1 MSLLIVGMDV
11 TIVNVALPSIQR
23 DLDASV
29 SALQWTTAA
38 YTVVLA
44 SLLMLGGS
52 IADRLGRARVFKFG
66 LALFTAASLAC
77 SLAPGVGWLIAFRV
91 VQGVAGAML
100 NPVAM
105 SIIRNTFED
114 PRERAQAIGIWG
126 AVVGISMAL
135 GPVLGGVLVGLSW
148 RAVFLVNIP
157 IGLAAIALTARFVP
171 ESRAPRPRR
180 PDPIGQV
187 LVILTLASLT
197 SAIIEGP
204 RLGWGS
210 PAIVALAVT
219 AGVSL
224 VTLVRYELRRDD
236 PLIDPRF
243 FASRPFSAAAVIAVV
258 AFAAF
263 GGFLFLNTLYL
274 QDVRGL
280 SPLSAGL
287 CTLPLA
293 LMTALVSPI
302 AGRVVGT
309 RGVRGPLVVGGLGL
323 GVGSLMLVP
332 LSADTSLGWLL
343 AAYCVFGLGFGA
355 VNPPITNAAV
365 SGMPAS
371 QAGVAAAV
379 ATTSRQVGLTLGV
392 AVVGAMA
399 TASVDGPLEDHL
411 ATASHS
417 AWWLIV
423 ALGAAIVAL
432 GLAASTGGG
441 PGQRRADRGAA
452 ARGAAGGVMAEG
464 DSDLARRAWRAMLD
478 VVLDHDRKIAV
489 SEALGVSWA
498 RVRALQRL
506 ADQPHTLSELAE
518 QLAADRP
525 YVTLIV
531 DGLEERGLV
540 QRTPHPE
547 DRRAKLVALTAAGR
561 AAAEHADAILDEPP
575 AALHDVP
582 AKDLEAVLRVLERLA
597 DSER

>member
-1 MSLLIVGMDV
+1 MPITTTPTTVPDPVTRSRRWLVLAICSMSLLIVGMDV

-23 DLDASV
+23 DLDAPIS
-29 SALQWTTAA
+29 SLQWTTAA

-52 IADRLGRARVFKFG
+52 LADRLGRARVFKFG

-77 SLAPGVGWLIAFRV
+77 SLAPGVGWLVAFRV
-91 VQGVAGAML
+91 LQGVGGAML

-126 AVVGISMAL
+126 AVVGLSMAV

-180 PDPIGQV
+180 PDPVGQT
-187 LVILTLASLT
+187 LVILALASLT

-210 PAIVALAVT
+210 PWIVGLAAT
-219 AGVSL
+219 AGIAL
-224 VTLVRYELRRDD
+224 VTLVRYELRRVD

-243 FASRPFSAAAVIAVV
+243 FASRPFSAAAVIAVA

-293 LMTALVSPI
+293 AMAAVISPI

-309 RGVRGPLVVGGLGL
+309 HGVRAPLVLAGLGM
-323 GVGSLMLVP
+323 GAGSLMLVS
-332 LSADTSLGWLL
+332 LSADTSLSWLL
-343 AAYCVFGLGFGA
+343 AAYSVFGLGFGA

-392 AVVGAMA
+392 AVFGAVA
-399 TASVDGPLEDHL
+399 TARVAGSLQDDL
-411 ATASHS
+411 AAASHV
-417 AWWLIV
+417 AWWLIA
-423 ALGAAIVAL
+423 ALGAGIVAL
-432 GLAASTGGG
+432 GLAASTGAAHASAE
-441 PGQRRADRGAA
+441 RTA
-452 ARGAAGGVMAEG
+452 ARLHEAPVAA
-464 DSDLARRAWRAMLD
+464 
-478 VVLDHDRKIAV
+478 
-489 SEALGVSWA
+489 
-498 RVRALQRL
+498 
-506 ADQPHTLSELAE
+506 
-518 QLAADRP
+518 
-525 YVTLIV
+525 
-531 DGLEERGLV
+531 
-540 QRTPHPE
+540 
-547 DRRAKLVALTAAGR
+547 
-561 AAAEHADAILDEPP
+561 
-575 AALHDVP
+575 
-582 AKDLEAVLRVLERLA
+582 
-597 DSER
+597 

>member
-1 MSLLIVGMDV
+1 MPITSTAPAVAAPVARTRPRLVLAICCMSLLIVGMDV

-23 DLDASV
+23 DLDTSV

-126 AVVGISMAL
+126 AVVGISLAL

-224 VTLVRYELRRDD
+224 VTLVRYELHRDD

-432 GLAASTGGG
+432 GLAASTGGAQASAERTAVRLREA
-441 PGQRRADRGAA
+441 PQGA
-452 ARGAAGGVMAEG
+452 
-464 DSDLARRAWRAMLD
+464 
-478 VVLDHDRKIAV
+478 
-489 SEALGVSWA
+489 
-498 RVRALQRL
+498 
-506 ADQPHTLSELAE
+506 
-518 QLAADRP
+518 
-525 YVTLIV
+525 
-531 DGLEERGLV
+531 
-540 QRTPHPE
+540 
-547 DRRAKLVALTAAGR
+547 
-561 AAAEHADAILDEPP
+561 
-575 AALHDVP
+575 
-582 AKDLEAVLRVLERLA
+582 
-597 DSER
+597 